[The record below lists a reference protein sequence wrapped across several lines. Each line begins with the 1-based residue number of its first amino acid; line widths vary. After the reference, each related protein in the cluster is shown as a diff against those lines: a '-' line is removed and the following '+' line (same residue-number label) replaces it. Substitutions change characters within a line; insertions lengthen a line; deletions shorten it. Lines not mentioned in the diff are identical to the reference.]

1 MSDTDIEKG
10 SRSFDEIARALEGML
25 VVIICPTPENLTS
38 EWLHYEAGALS
49 KTMDPKTR
57 VCTYLL
63 ANLESATLKPPL
75 SWFQWTRA
83 NKSDTRKLIGTINK
97 HLDAAP
103 LPEGTLNATFEKWW
117 PDLEE
122 KLKALPVPS
131 SAPPPRRD
139 THEMVA
145 ETLALLRSVVPPIL
159 DTARETAVT
168 REKRELDEKFRQA
181 LLSTNVLMTASGSQA
196 SGVTGK
202 TASFRNFIIH
212 DLQAFHPEP
221 ETNAPEPAAPEP
233 TAPPP
238 DSSPKDKK

>member
-10 SRSFDEIARALEGML
+10 SRSFDEIARALEGMR
-25 VVIICPTPENLTS
+25 VGIICLTPENLTS

-63 ANLESATLKPPL
+63 ANLESTTLKPPL

-103 LPEGTLNATFEKWW
+103 LPESTLSATFEKWW

-122 KLKALPVPS
+122 KLQALPVPS

-139 THEMVA
+139 IDDMVA
-145 ETLALLRSVVPPIL
+145 EILELSRLMAPEIMEIKDEVDYTRRKIFFGDVLGALSPAERGLSGEKLSVMDLARATKGLAEPIG
-159 DTARETAVT
+159 TPIAPAVT
-168 REKRELDEKFRQA
+168 
-181 LLSTNVLMTASGSQA
+181 TNVRLGAPRTPK
-196 SGVTGK
+196 VT
-202 TASFRNFIIH
+202 
-212 DLQAFHPEP
+212 
-221 ETNAPEPAAPEP
+221 
-233 TAPPP
+233 PP
-238 DSSPKDKK
+238 KGEK